1 MSSFSLK
8 VLAIIFMLIDHVGF
22 MFFPNLSILRTI
34 GRLAF
39 PTFAFQIS
47 IGFKNTKNKEKY
59 ILRMIIFTLIS
70 QYPFWLM
77 TISKIPD
84 SQFTLNV
91 GATLTLGL
99 VCLYCIEKFQN
110 KFLKVLLPLLILAI
124 SFLIPMDYSWYGVLI
139 IILFYIFSKSK
150 ILTFS
155 SYFITLLSYM
165 IYKNSFFNLPAILS
179 LIPIFL
185 YNGKKGKSAKYL
197 FYIFYPL
204 HLLILVW
211 IYKVQNAITI

>member
-8 VLAIIFMLIDHVGF
+8 IFAIICMLIDHIGF
-22 MFFPNLSILRTI
+22 MFFPNLSILRAI
-34 GRLAF
+34 GRLAL
-39 PTFAFQIS
+39 PIFAFQIG

-59 ILRMIIFTLIS
+59 ILRMIIFTLVS

-77 TISKIPD
+77 LTAKIPN
-84 SQFTLNV
+84 SSFTLNV

-99 VCLYCIEKFQN
+99 LCLYSIEKIEN
-110 KFLKVLLPLLILAI
+110 KFLKVLVPLLILAI
-124 SFLIPMDYSWYGVLI
+124 SFFIPMDYSWYGVLT
-139 IILFYIFSKSK
+139 IILFYVFDKSK

-165 IYKNSFFNLPAILS
+165 AYKNSFFNLTAILS

-185 YNGKKGKSAKYL
+185 YNGEKGKNAKYL
-197 FYIFYPL
+197 FYVFYPL
-204 HLLILVW
+204 HMLILVW
-211 IYKVQNAITI
+211 IYNFIN